1 MKVSIIYPYLKKSG
15 GMETYIVNVLKEL
28 KELKELNLNVELVS
42 IKGRVDINLVPDGV
56 SVVEFPVFTPFN
68 IINEKI
74 FNHFVDKVIDRSGVI
89 FNCSRSVI
97 RDADIAI
104 SAGTHQGNKI
114 ALGKKIY
121 KPEDILTV
129 YEESKAYNL
138 AKVVVAHSE
147 IVKEEII
154 RLIGVPSGKVKVV
167 YPPTNKNLFS
177 HHNNNSRFEI
187 RIKQR
192 KKYGI
197 SESDVLLLFPSSN
210 HKRKGIDLILQTL
223 QEKSIPDSVKL
234 VIAGN
239 KKVEH
244 PRVINVGFVDDM
256 PSLYSMVD
264 ATILASSYEPF
275 GLVVT
280 ESILCGTPVIM
291 SKVVGATEV
300 VKKEFAYLFDL
311 NAESLADEINR
322 FLSERDKLVPSCS
335 EAFHSYND
343 VKEHCMELLHLAG
356 VEVSGVGN
364 G

>member
-1 MKVSIIYPYLKKSG
+1 MKVSIVYPYLKKSG
-15 GMETYIVNVLKEL
+15 GMETYILNILQKLVDLKL
-28 KELKELNLNVELVS
+28 KVELVS
-42 IKGRVDINLVPDGV
+42 IKGRVDRTLVPDGV
-56 SVVEFPVFTPFN
+56 NVIEFPAFTPFKVL
-68 IINEKI
+68 NEKI
-74 FNHFVDKVIDRSGVI
+74 YNLFVGKYIDREGVV
-89 FNCSRSVI
+89 FNCSRSI
-97 RDADIAI
+97 IHNADLAI
-104 SAGTHQGNKI
+104 SAGTHKGNKL

-121 KPEDILTV
+121 KPEDILTIH
-129 YEESKAYNL
+129 EEGMAYKL

-147 IVKEEII
+147 VVRKEII
-154 RLIGVPSGKVKVV
+154 GFFDISGEQIKVV
-167 YPPTNKNLFS
+167 YPPTNRSFFS
-177 HHNNNSRFEI
+177 HNNDSRFEI
-187 RIKQR
+187 RSKQR
-192 KKYGI
+192 EKYGI

-210 HKRKGIDLILQTL
+210 HKRKGIDLILQAL
-223 QEKSIPDSVKL
+223 QGKSIPDTVKL

-244 PRVINVGFVDDM
+244 PRVINIGFVDDM

>member
-15 GMETYIVNVLKEL
+15 GMETYIINVLEEL
-28 KELKELNLNVELVS
+28 NELNLNVELVS
-42 IKGRVDINLVPDGV
+42 IKGRVDKNLVPNGV
-56 SVVEFPVFTPFN
+56 SVIEFPVFTPFN

-74 FNHFVDKVIDRSGVI
+74 FHHFVDKFVDRSGLI
-89 FNCSRSVI
+89 FNCSRSIV
-97 RDADIAI
+97 RDADVAI
-104 SAGTHQGNKI
+104 SAGTHQGNKL

-129 YEESKAYNL
+129 YEEAKAYNL

-147 IVKEEII
+147 IVKKEII
-154 RLIGVPSGKVKVV
+154 SLIGVSSEKVKVV
-167 YPPTNKNLFS
+167 YPPTDKEIFS
-177 HHNNNSRFEI
+177 HHNSRFEI
-187 RIKQR
+187 RSQER
-192 KKYGI
+192 EKYGI
-197 SESDVLLLFPSSN
+197 SEDDVLLLFPSSN
-210 HKRKGIDLILQTL
+210 HKRKGIDLILQAL

-244 PRVINVGFVDDM
+244 PRVINLGFVDDM

-280 ESILCGTPVIM
+280 ESIMCGTPVIM

-300 VKKEFAYLFDL
+300 VKKEFSYLFDL
-311 NAESLADEINR
+311 NSESLADEINR
-322 FLSERDKLVPSCS
+322 FLSERDNLVPSCP

-356 VEVSGVGN
+356 VDINGAGN
-364 G
+364 GG